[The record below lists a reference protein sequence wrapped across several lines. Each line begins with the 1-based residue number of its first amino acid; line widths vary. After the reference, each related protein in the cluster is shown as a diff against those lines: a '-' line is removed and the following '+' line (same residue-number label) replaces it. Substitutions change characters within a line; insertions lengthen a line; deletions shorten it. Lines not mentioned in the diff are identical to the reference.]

1 MLLFHLLST
10 SNHVFCK
17 RGRKILNLEIC
28 KYVNIP
34 TNCIKKISDYY
45 SYSLTKTRGSW
56 SKFRAGSRLATLKM
70 TGPCLMARNS
80 LMASS

>member
-1 MLLFHLLST
+1 MLQFHLLST

-34 TNCIKKISDYY
+34 TNCIKKISDY
-45 SYSLTKTRGSW
+45 SYSFTKTRGSW